1 MFYNLRLAQLVDQDN
16 DFPKITYPFKYF
28 DLVYQLLNLK
38 KIITK
43 FQTLI

>member
-1 MFYNLRLAQLVDQDN
+1 MFYNLRSALLVDQED
-16 DFPKITYPFKYF
+16 DFPKITYPFNYF

-43 FQTLI
+43 FQLLI